1 MTAAATSTRHQRGSR
16 RREQIPATVAEHYN
30 ALEKHASDCIGCGL
44 CETRCPFHVRVA
56 EHMKTVA
63 GFFGK

>member
-1 MTAAATSTRHQRGSR
+1 MVNKLYDLATNKAQL
-16 RREQIPATVAEHYN
+16 PATVEAHY
-30 ALEKHASDCIGCGL
+30 ADLTAHASDCLSCGL

-63 GFFGK
+63 AYFGK

>member
-1 MTAAATSTRHQRGSR
+1 VDIAMINKLYDLAIQH
-16 RREQIPATVAEHYN
+16 EEIPATVAEHYN

-63 GFFGK
+63 AFFGK